1 MKLNKNQK
9 RFIRKHYER
18 MSIAQMAHRLK
29 LRPADVERA
38 LSQLGLRS
46 PTDRDQG
53 DRPIGQTFGSE
64 VLERLGSRFEFLNR
78 YAIAFWIV
86 VGLALILRLVHLFE
100 VSGTPFFRHLHTDPF
115 MYHHWA
121 VKIIEDDWL
130 GKSNPVFYLGP
141 LYPYFLAVI
150 YSVTGPSPLSACVVQ
165 ILLSALSAGLV
176 YHLGRQLLGSAT
188 GVIAGL
194 FTACYG
200 MFIFYS
206 CLILGATLII
216 FLDLLMLVLMVSG
229 SRKPAIWKWLTAGL
243 CFGLSACGRGNVV
256 LFGPLAVLAIIAGLG
271 FYRWKKWLPACAC
284 FTLMFF
290 VTISPVILHNWMIG
304 GDLVLLTSNAG
315 ANLFIGNNARSRGL
329 YMNSAHYKGRPMGL
343 SVRDQ
348 EANFPDVA
356 RQELGRDDVK
366 PSEISRFWTSKTVEE
381 IQGNISGWLTLEGN
395 KLKYIVNAYEVPN
408 NRNYYFSKRFS
419 KLLHLPLLTFG
430 VILPLAVAGMIV
442 SWRRWREHGLLYA
455 FVIAQVAG
463 LLAFF
468 VIARYRLVMV
478 PFLMIYA
485 AATLTWVCH
494 QLVSGR
500 WRQLVV
506 LVALLIPGYILVY
519 QTVPRTSY
527 RANFINLA
535 NAYRD
540 LGQPEEAL
548 ENYDRALALS
558 PDYYYA
564 HLKKGEVLAHVGRKQ
579 EARVTLDRALDLAR
593 RSKDSLNVGRI
604 ERQLRKLD
612 EQ

>member
-9 RFIRKHYER
+9 RFIRKHYRRMSTER
-18 MSIAQMAHRLK
+18 MARHLK
-29 LRPADVERA
+29 MRPADVERA
-38 LSQLGLRS
+38 LSQLELRS
-46 PTDRDQG
+46 PTDRHHG
-53 DRPIGQTFGSE
+53 DRSTGQALGSQALARFGS
-64 VLERLGSRFEFLNR
+64 RLEFLNR
-78 YAIAFWIV
+78 YTVAFSIV
-86 VGLALILRLVHLFE
+86 VSLALILRLVHLFE
-100 VSGTPFFRHLHTDPF
+100 VADTPFFKHLHTDPF
-115 MYHHWA
+115 MYDRWA
-121 VKIIEDDWL
+121 VEITEGDWL
-130 GKSNPVFYLGP
+130 GKGNPVFYLGP

-150 YSVTGPSPLSACVVQ
+150 YSVTGPSPLSASVAQV
-165 ILLSALSAGLV
+165 LLSALSAGLV
-176 YHLGRQLLGSAT
+176 YHLGRQLFGSPT

-194 FTACYG
+194 FAACCG

-206 CLILGATLII
+206 CLMLGATLII

-229 SRKPAIWKWLTAGL
+229 LKKPAIWKWVAAGL

-256 LFGPLAVLAIIAGLG
+256 LFGPLAVLAIMAGFG
-271 FYRWKKWLPACAC
+271 FRSWKKWLPACAC

-290 VTISPVILHNWMIG
+290 VTILPVTLHNFLIG
-304 GDLVLLTSNAG
+304 EDFVLLTSNAG
-315 ANLFIGNNARSRGL
+315 ANLFIGNNVHSKGL
-329 YMNSAHYKGRPMGL
+329 YMNSARYKGRPMGL

-348 EANFPDVA
+348 KANFPDVA
-356 RQELGRDDVK
+356 KQELGRDDLK

-381 IQGNISGWLTLEGN
+381 VQDNIGRWLALEGN
-395 KLKYIVNAYEVPN
+395 KLKYIVNWYEVPN

-419 KLLHLPLLTFG
+419 KLLQFPLMTYGL
-430 VILPLAVAGMIV
+430 ILPLAVAGVII
-442 SWRRWREHGLLYA
+442 SGRRWREHGLPYA
-455 FVIAQVAG
+455 FLLAHLAG

-478 PFLMIYA
+478 PFLLIYA
-485 AATLTWVCH
+485 AATLVWICQQVVSRRWWR
-494 QLVSGR
+494 LVPP
-500 WRQLVV
+500 VV
-506 LVALLIPGYILVY
+506 LLMPGYILVY
-519 QTVPRTSY
+519 QRVPRTSY
-527 RANFINLA
+527 RANYINLA

-564 HLKKGEVLAHVGRKQ
+564 HLKKGEVLARLGRKQ
-579 EARVTLDRALDLAR
+579 EARGMLDRALDLAR